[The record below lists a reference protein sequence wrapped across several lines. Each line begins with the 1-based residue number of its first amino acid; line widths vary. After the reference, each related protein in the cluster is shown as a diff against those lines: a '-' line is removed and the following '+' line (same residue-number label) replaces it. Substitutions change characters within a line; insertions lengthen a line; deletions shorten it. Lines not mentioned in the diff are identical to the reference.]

1 MFTRYPREAGLQG
14 LEIDWAVVVATLL
27 GPIIAVAITLWH
39 QSRNSRKQSRMDLF
53 SVMMRWRK
61 HPMADFVGSLNLV
74 PVHFNADRMVMQR
87 YTELMTLF
95 EDSGW
100 RSPDHEVRRRLIDQT
115 DTKIAYLL
123 SAMAK
128 AVGTPIDQLHI
139 LKGAYAPQG
148 WADEEQIARETRDGL
163 RSMLRGGYL
172 PVVVMNGPT
181 VPQPSAPP
189 DGSTPAPAGEPSA
202 PEPTDTQG

>member
-1 MFTRYPREAGLQG
+1 
-14 LEIDWAVVVATLL
+14 
-27 GPIIAVAITLWH
+27 
-39 QSRNSRKQSRMDLF
+39 MDLF

-61 HPMADFVGSLNLV
+61 HPMAADFVGSLNLV